1 LESNKKETG
10 GVVSFKDWLSI
21 FGDSKVKRD
30 IIIIIIIMM
39 LMEKK

>member
-30 IIIIIIIMM
+30 IIIIITMM